1 MSFQG
6 IFLVFT
12 LLCISLCQQTSTPSN
27 TENYQ
32 NNQFKDYTCDESG
45 YIEYLSNWSEE
56 KKSSSRDPSSDEFTQ
71 RFQNFID
78 NCDKIHKWNKQNKY
92 KLEFTYYSYFSKN

>member
-6 IFLVFT
+6 IFLVCT
-12 LLCISLCQQTSTPSN
+12 LLCISLCQQTSTPSS
-27 TENYQ
+27 TENCQ

-56 KKSSSRDPSSDEFTQ
+56 KKSSSRNPSSNEFTQ

-78 NCDKIHKWNKQNKY
+78 NCDKIHKLASQ
-92 KLEFTYYSYFSKN
+92 TIYFLKGEKI